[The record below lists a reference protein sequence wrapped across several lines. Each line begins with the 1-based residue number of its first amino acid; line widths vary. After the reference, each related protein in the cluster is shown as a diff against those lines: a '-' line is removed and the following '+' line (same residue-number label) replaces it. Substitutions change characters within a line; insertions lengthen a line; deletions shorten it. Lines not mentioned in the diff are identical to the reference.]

1 MKQEQQSTVAQQQAA
16 LLEALLLKTTNFIA
30 LSADSTRAN
39 ALKSLKNTPLLMR
52 GLQAYRA
59 NAKALS
65 EAALSASHPVLRQ
78 LIGEDNFR
86 HLAQEMWRAL
96 PPERGD
102 VAQWGGALPEF
113 LQRLPGIQALLA
125 EHAYLP
131 DVAQLEWALH
141 SAATA
146 PDSLLDAPS
155 FSLLSSHS
163 ADLLQLHLCDGCV
176 LQTSAFP
183 AAAIVQL
190 HRKQDA
196 VAHEQARQAIAEHQ
210 AGSPCHALVW
220 RQGWAPRVRMA
231 CAAEAALISST
242 LAGQPL
248 ALALDAALAIDAHFD
263 FSHWLS
269 AEVQS
274 GLLIGVLALPH
285 PQKSQS

>member
-1 MKQEQQSTVAQQQAA
+1 MKQTRPQTVAQQQTA
-16 LLEALLLKTTNFIA
+16 LLEVLLLNTTDFIA
-30 LSADSTRAN
+30 LSAYSTRAKP
-39 ALKSLKNTPLLMR
+39 LKSLKNTPLLMR

-86 HLAQEMWRAL
+86 HLAHEMWLEMPA
-96 PPERGD
+96 ERGD

-131 DVAQLEWALH
+131 DVARLEWALH
-141 SAATA
+141 TVATA
-146 PDSLLDAPS
+146 PDSMLDTSS

-163 ADLLQLHLCDGCV
+163 ADRIQLHLCAGCE

-183 AAAIVQL
+183 VAAIVQL

-196 VAHEQARQAIAEHQ
+196 ASHEQARQAIAEHQ
-210 AGSPCHALVW
+210 NGSPCHALVW
-220 RQGWAPRVRMA
+220 RHGWVPRVRMA

-263 FSHWLS
+263 FSNWLS
-269 AEVQS
+269 SEVHS
-274 GLLIGVLALPH
+274 GLLVGMLALPH